1 MTELAWQRKI
11 GEILLERNIV
21 TAKQLEEALKIQ
33 EMILKPIGKI
43 LVDMEVT
50 TEEQI
55 AEALAEQRGF
65 MRISIKEYKI
75 NKQAIKLFPMP
86 MARLHKALPI
96 DFEEEKIILAMAD
109 PLDVYAIDDVRMIT
123 GREIQPV
130 VCTETEILEII
141 DNLMSGIAKSS
152 EEDVLQVLKAKAE
165 EIKTNL
171 QDNIAAL
178 VDEVIELAAQKGV
191 SEIFFEPQD
200 QCSQIRLRL
209 NGDIHNFL
217 MINKEDHPTL
227 VTCVKKL
234 LGVNTREMVFE
245 KAKQR
250 IEIGDTQLDVA
261 ASFLPGVFGED
272 VCLKISCAGEE
283 PKELEELGLKWK
295 ALSDVK
301 TAISN
306 HSGLVLGVQVL
317 SDRKSGR
324 TATSF
329 LYTIP
334 QMLASSRKRVITV
347 EDRVQRKLRGVVQ
360 VETSPEQ
367 TTPFSAIHVLPAI
380 SISNPDVLSISDIS
394 EKESGELLIKT
405 ALNGT
410 LVLATIREQDSI
422 SGLNKLLEMGLS
434 PLMIAEALKCVVAYK
449 SVKRL
454 CCACRK
460 EYRAKPE
467 TLAML
472 TEKAGFRVEP
482 PAGKSYYM
490 TDGCDQ
496 CDDSGFTGTI
506 GIFETLPISI
516 SLQEALINGKS
527 IEEIKE
533 IAEKEGMLSLSID
546 AYHKALQGEI
556 SFEELVKQI
565 G

>member
-1 MTELAWQRKI
+1 MTELTWQRKI

-65 MRISIKEYKI
+65 SRISIKDYKI
-75 NKQAIKLFPMP
+75 NKQAINLFPMP

-130 VCTETEILEII
+130 VCTESEILEII
-141 DNLMSGIAKSS
+141 DSLMSGVVKSS
-152 EEDVLQVLKAKAE
+152 EEDVLQTLKEKAE

-171 QDNIAAL
+171 QDNVAAL
-178 VDEVIELAAQKGV
+178 VDEVIELSAQKGV
-191 SEIFFEPQD
+191 SEIFIEPQD

-209 NGDIHNFL
+209 NGDMHDFL
-217 MINKEDHPTL
+217 TVNKEDHPTL

-234 LGVNTREMVFE
+234 LGVDTKEMIFE
-245 KAKQR
+245 KAKQT
-250 IEIGDTQLDVA
+250 IEIEDTKLDIT

-272 VCLKISCAGEE
+272 ISLKIYCVGEE
-283 PKELEELGLKWK
+283 PKELEDMGLRWK
-295 ALSDVK
+295 ALADVK
-301 TAISN
+301 TAIAN
-306 HSGLVLGVQVL
+306 RSGLVLGVQVL
-317 SDRKSGR
+317 SDRKTGR

-347 EDRVQRKLRGVVQ
+347 EDRIQRKLKGVVQ
-360 VETSPEQ
+360 VETSPEK
-367 TTPFSAIHVLPAI
+367 TTPFSVTQVLPAI
-380 SISNPDVLSISDIS
+380 LVSNPDVLSVSDIA
-394 EKESGELLIKT
+394 EKESGELLVKA

-410 LVLATIREQDSI
+410 LVLATIQGQDSI
-422 SGLNKLLEMGLS
+422 RGLSRLLEMGLS
-434 PLMIAEALKCVVAYK
+434 PLMVAEALKCVVSYK

-460 EYRAKPE
+460 EYRPKSE
-467 TLAML
+467 TIDML
-472 TEKAGFRVEP
+472 TEKAGFQIEP
-482 PAGKSYYM
+482 PAGKSYY
-490 TDGCDQ
+490 TADGCDQ
-496 CDDSGFTGTI
+496 CDDSGFSGAI
-506 GIFETLPISI
+506 GIFETLPVSK
-516 SLQEALINGKS
+516 SLQEAIIDGKS
-527 IEEIKE
+527 VEEIKD
-533 IAEKEGMLSLSID
+533 IAEKEGTLSLSID